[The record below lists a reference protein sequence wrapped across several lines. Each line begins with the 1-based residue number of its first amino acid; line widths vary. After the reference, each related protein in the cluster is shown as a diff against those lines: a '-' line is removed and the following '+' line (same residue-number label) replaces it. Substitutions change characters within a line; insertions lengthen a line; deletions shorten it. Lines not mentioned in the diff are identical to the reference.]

1 MLDKA
6 KLSSKLKEVVKH
18 SFDSISQERFVAER
32 LWQEAIKD
40 ETLFDRAKNA
50 NEIKNDHY
58 TLVAVDGSQIYPDRH
73 QGTDC
78 FLINVSE
85 VILHYGQGRSGAK
98 IESFPYVFSSDSE
111 FDSDEL
117 VDCKRQELEFKHGLE
132 VAKRVKSKTKNS
144 VLLLFDGSLIFWH
157 LQSKGEAI
165 KKHFLKSYI
174 QILNQ
179 CFENGIFFA
188 SYISL
193 PKSKDLISILRFQA
207 QNKNLF

>member
-50 NEIKNDHY
+50 NGSLNLSFWEGSLGAKYAIEIKNDHY

-132 VAKRVKSKTKNS
+132 VAKRVKSK
-144 VLLLFDGSLIFWH
+144 
-157 LQSKGEAI
+157 
-165 KKHFLKSYI
+165 
-174 QILNQ
+174 
-179 CFENGIFFA
+179 
-188 SYISL
+188 
-193 PKSKDLISILRFQA
+193 
-207 QNKNLF
+207 